1 MFPLKI
7 CQDSDPY
14 WIGSS
19 PGTLFSSKTRPLRH
33 RGLKFLAPELPRSSL
48 EEKFFMCRFKAFPL
62 TKNHS
67 ENEKKS
73 FRDVHLRVGADDQPM
88 THGPL
93 EIATGP
99 RARLGFSVLTQA
111 GGPFMTRVALAFTLS
126 SWISG
131 IYPLVI

>member
-7 CQDSDPY
+7 CQDSEPF

-48 EEKFFMCRFKAFPL
+48 EEMVGKCVASRHFHLQKTTLNM
-62 TKNHS
+62 
-67 ENEKKS
+67 KKKR
-73 FRDVHLRVGADDQPM
+73 FRDVHLRVGADDRPM

-131 IYPLVI
+131 TLW

>member
-48 EEKFFMCRFKAFPL
+48 EEKLFMCRFKAFPL

-67 ENEKKS
+67 ENEKKK
-73 FRDVHLRVGADDQPM
+73 FPC
-88 THGPL
+88 
-93 EIATGP
+93 
-99 RARLGFSVLTQA
+99 
-111 GGPFMTRVALAFTLS
+111 S
-126 SWISG
+126 SEGWC
-131 IYPLVI
+131 